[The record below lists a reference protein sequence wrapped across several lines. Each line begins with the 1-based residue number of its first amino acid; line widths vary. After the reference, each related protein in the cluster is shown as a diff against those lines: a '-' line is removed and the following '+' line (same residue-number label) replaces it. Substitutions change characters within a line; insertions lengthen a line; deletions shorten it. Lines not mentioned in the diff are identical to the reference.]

1 MEDMVFLRLALYR
14 NIAVDV
20 TQLNLRLFVTV
31 IFFYKINILCVFFYF
46 ETILN
51 KNSSNKCRP
60 KNELS
65 AVFHLNHKKRNSI
78 LKMNTRG
85 NDGFYLISI
94 EAGTRYPNKWVLQ
107 FRIRIDRILRSS
119 KTHTAK
125 QNPF

>member
-1 MEDMVFLRLALYR
+1 MVFLRLALYR

-31 IFFYKINILCVFFYF
+31 IFFYKILCIFFYF

-94 EAGTRYPNKWVLQ
+94 EAGTRSPNNLVLQ
-107 FRIRIDRILRSS
+107 FRIRIDRILQSS

-125 QNPF
+125 QNPS